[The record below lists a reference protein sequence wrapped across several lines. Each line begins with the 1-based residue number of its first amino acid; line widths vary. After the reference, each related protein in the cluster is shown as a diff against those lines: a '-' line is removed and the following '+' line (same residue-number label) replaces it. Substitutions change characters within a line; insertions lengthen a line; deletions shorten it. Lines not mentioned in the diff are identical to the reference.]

1 MIIAID
7 FDNTIAFSTFPHIEC
22 NHPFASQ
29 IIREWRRRGH
39 YIIIWTCRCGDYLTA
54 AINYMLENGIEFD
67 RINDNH
73 PDNVREFEC
82 NSRKINADVY
92 IDDRNLGGFAG
103 WVWADEMIHKLEQ
116 KLLTHKS

>member
-7 FDNTIAFSTFPHIEC
+7 FDNTIVYSTYPRIESVRQYAAKSI
-22 NHPFASQ
+22 HD
-29 IIREWRRRGH
+29 IRTRGH
-39 YIIIWTCRCGDYLTA
+39 YVIVWTCRCGDDLTA

-73 PDNVREFEC
+73 PDNVREFGF

-92 IDDRNLGGFAG
+92 IDDRNIGGFAG
-103 WVWADEMIHKLEQ
+103 WVWADEMIQKLEQ
-116 KLLTHKS
+116 ELLTHKS